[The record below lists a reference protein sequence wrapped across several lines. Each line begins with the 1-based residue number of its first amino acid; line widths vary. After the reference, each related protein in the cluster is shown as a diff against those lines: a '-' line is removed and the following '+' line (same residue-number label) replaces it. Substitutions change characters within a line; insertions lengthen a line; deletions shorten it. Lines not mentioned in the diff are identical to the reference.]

1 MTHIVFRISTNTN
14 SFGLYGFWVYD
25 SASGEVHS
33 AATSRRP
40 TFGQVIKDLQHPGH
54 YELLRH
60 EFTIE
65 PAKRVDFELLAR
77 KNIADQLSAEQKA
90 SLL

>member
-14 SFGLYGFWVYD
+14 SFGLHGFWAYD

-40 TFGQVIKDLQHPGH
+40 TFGQVIKDLHTGA
-54 YELLRH
+54 YEFVRH
-60 EFTIE
+60 EFTLE
-65 PAKRVDFELLAR
+65 PTKRVDFELLAR